1 VLLRVPLRAKNKL
14 FCREEVPA
22 MTIKDLAEITG
33 YGVGT
38 ISRVLNNQSNVSE
51 KARKAILQAVEESGF
66 QINTNAK
73 QLKQHA
79 NSILVV
85 VKGTANEM
93 FSEMMETIQNLITQT
108 QYPLYVDY
116 MDEDGNEVL
125 RAIQLSREKKPL
137 GILFLGGNSQN
148 FSQDFEKIQVPC
160 VLVSNDAS
168 ELPFSNLS
176 SVCTDDRQAAR
187 CAVDSLVALGHRK
200 FAMVGGYREAS
211 DTSRLRYE
219 GCIQALQN
227 HGIDFDEKL
236 DYQGVRYS
244 YQDGYNATMQLL
256 ANGRKFTALFAAADV
271 MAIGAIRAICD
282 RGMRVPEDISVIG
295 FDGLEVGR
303 YMTPRLTTIR
313 QHREAIANRS
323 VEILL
328 DNIEGPMK
336 KVHEVKVFNLMPGES
351 VRMKLS

>member
-1 VLLRVPLRAKNKL
+1 
-14 FCREEVPA
+14 
-22 MTIKDLAEITG
+22 MTIKDLAELTG

-38 ISRVLNNQSNVSE
+38 VSRVLNNQSNVSE

-93 FSEMMETIQNLITQT
+93 FSEMMETIQNLITKT

-116 MDEDGNEVL
+116 MDEDSNEVL
-125 RAIQLSREKKPL
+125 RAVQLAREKKPL

-148 FSQDFEKIQVPC
+148 FIQDFGKIQVPC

-168 ELPFSNLS
+168 ELHFPNLS
-176 SVCTDDRQAAR
+176 SVSTDDRQAAR
-187 CAVDSLVALGHRK
+187 CAMDSLIALGHRK
-200 FAMVGGYREAS
+200 FAMVGGYREES

-219 GCIQALQN
+219 GCMLALRN
-227 HGIDFDEKL
+227 HGIAFDEEL

-271 MAIGAIRAICD
+271 MAIGAIRALHNN
-282 RGMRVPEDISVIG
+282 GLRVPEDVSVMG
-295 FDGLEVGR
+295 YDGLPLGSFLV
-303 YMTPRLTTIR
+303 PQLTTVV
-313 QHREAIANRS
+313 QSREQMARRA
-323 VEILL
+323 VEILI
-328 DNIEGPMK
+328 DQIQNGG
-336 KVHEVKVFNLMPGES
+336 VGHHES
-351 VRMKLS
+351 VPYTLLQRESTRRV